1 MSNHAVMPFQD
12 YVDAC
17 EAIRE
22 ITGSINVIKSGEMA
36 SGVNEVYEA
45 GKKAEYDEFW
55 DSYQDYGTRRYYK
68 NAFSGNCWNEHT
80 FRPKYDII
88 DTSGQNVFQES
99 LINVDLREHLN
110 NLGIKLDTSG
120 VKHMTYYFYASRFTA
135 LPEISTVSSA
145 SVACCF
151 QNAVLLKTI
160 DKLIFKEDGSQ
171 TLTNTFTNAS
181 RLEHLEIEG
190 AIGKDISFSYSPLTV
205 ESMVSI
211 ITHLKD
217 YSGTENAGKYTLTLK
232 DTCKTLMAEQGEIAE
247 FGGKTYDAYIA
258 DIGWNLA

>member
-1 MSNHAVMPFQD
+1 MATVNGKMT
-12 YVDAC
+12 
-17 EAIRE
+17 AIADNIRSK
-22 ITGSINVIKSGEMA
+22 TGGTESLTLDDMA

-55 DSYQDYGTRRYYK
+55 DSYQDYGKRRYYK
-68 NAFSGNCWNEHT
+68 NAFSGSGWNEHT

-88 DTSGQNVFQES
+88 DTVGQNTFQES

-110 NLGIKLDTSG
+110 NLGVKLDTSG
-120 VKHMTYYFYASRFTA
+120 VKYMTYYFYSSKFTA

-151 QNAVLLKTI
+151 QNATLKTI

-190 AIGKDISFSYSPLTV
+190 VIGRDISFSYSPLTV
-205 ESMVSI
+205 ESMKSI
-211 ITHLKD
+211 ITHLKN
-217 YSGTENAGKYTLTLK
+217 YTGTQDAGKYTLTLK
-232 DTCKTLMAEQGEIAE
+232 DTCKTLMAEQGEIE
-247 FGGKTYDAYIA
+247 ELNGKTYDAYIA